1 MQHHHSIIQ
10 EIFKGVS
17 LSNDEL
23 DAIAPLFEKETYKK
37 GAIIFKANDTVND
50 QYYIYEGCLRTYH
63 IDDAG
68 KEHTVQFGIKDWWI
82 TDFIGYFSNCKAIMT
97 LEVIE
102 DAIVYKISNKNKDYL
117 YTNFPQIQNFIV
129 KKLEGAYAAFQKRII
144 LSLSQSAKARYLIF
158 LDTHSDLEKKL
169 KNYHI
174 ASYLGITTESLSRI
188 RKELYNN

>member
-1 MQHHHSIIQ
+1 MKQHHSIIQ

-17 LSNDEL
+17 LSDDEL
-23 DAIAPLFEKETYKK
+23 DTIAFLFKKETHKK
-37 GAIIFKANDTVND
+37 GTIIFKANAIVSD

-63 IDDAG
+63 IDAAG

-82 TDFIGYFSNCKAIMT
+82 TDFIGYFSNSKAMMS

-102 DAIVYKISNKNKDYL
+102 DAIVYKISNKDKDYL
-117 YTNFPQIQNFIV
+117 YTNFPPVQNFIV

-144 LSLSQSAKARYLIF
+144 VSLSESAKERYLIF
-158 LDTHSDLEKKL
+158 LDTHCEIEKRL

-188 RKELYNN
+188 RKELYSS